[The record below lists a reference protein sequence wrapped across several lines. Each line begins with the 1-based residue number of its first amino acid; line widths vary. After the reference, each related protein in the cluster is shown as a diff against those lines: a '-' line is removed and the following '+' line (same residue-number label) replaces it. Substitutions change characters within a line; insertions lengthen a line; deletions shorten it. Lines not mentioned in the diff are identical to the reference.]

1 MAHVVVLG
9 AGLGG
14 AIMAYEL
21 KDQLRPED
29 KVTVVTKDPTYHF
42 VPSNPWIAVGWRDR
56 EDITVDLAPVMAKK
70 GIGFIPVAAE
80 KLGLSADDPDDSP
93 HRDLDEARRLITA
106 LAGLVTASAEY
117 LGPHAGPVRDGLKS
131 LQLAFREASVA
142 PDEPGQGPGEKYT
155 GPVW

>member
-1 MAHVVVLG
+1 LEKETEMAHVVVLG

-29 KVTVVTKDPTYHF
+29 TVTVVTKDPKYHF

-56 EDITVDLAPVMAKK
+56 EDITVDLAPTMAKK

-80 KLGLSADDPDDSP
+80 KLVPDENRILLVDGKSVHYDYLVIATGPELAFDLP
-93 HRDLDEARRLITA
+93 HRPCRSDEGRLRQAGCQSRTRDHRGRARRQL
-106 LAGLVTASAEY
+106 LW
-117 LGPHAGPVRDGLKS
+117 PS
-131 LQLAFREASVA
+131 L
-142 PDEPGQGPGEKYT
+142 
-155 GPVW
+155 